1 MYFRE
6 LLCQGLHS
14 YSIDQIPCHVRIQGT
29 LTTVL
34 ARLEEVCHDHAM
46 MMCVRS
52 DNSETEVSGH
62 AMMMS
67 CPPPDHVHEHPDVV
81 YPHKAP
87 ELPAPDLMR
96 LYDLSQKL
104 PLGGEITPVQALQL
118 IRAHERYGELT
129 TADFEVL
136 KKDLREKSRCYG
148 SVVPSIPLLP
158 ISPAD
163 NLLALG
169 RYWRSSRCMTHST
182 MCSRPNSAGSI
193 SSRIIIRGSLLAE

>member
-1 MYFRE
+1 M
-6 LLCQGLHS
+6 GIH
-14 YSIDQIPCHVRIQGT
+14 GK
-29 LTTVL
+29 LTPVL

-67 CPPPDHVHEHPDVV
+67 CPPPDHVHEHPEVV

-129 TADFEVL
+129 VADFDVL

-148 SVVPSIPLLP
+148 SVVGAKRL
-158 ISPAD
+158 
-163 NLLALG
+163 
-169 RYWRSSRCMTHST
+169 ST
-182 MCSRPNSAGSI
+182 NST
-193 SSRIIIRGSLLAE
+193 R